1 MARDKTEQVAR
12 AGIARTFQNIRLLSE
27 TTVLDNIVIGFHRHE
42 KAGPLAA
49 LLGLPSATRELRELR
64 ERAWDLLEQFNMGDY
79 ASVSA
84 GNLAY
89 GHQRRVEI
97 MRAIASDPAVLML
110 DEPVAGMNDVES
122 DELAQIFRDLAGRGL
137 GLLLIEHN
145 VGFVTRLCKHIY
157 VLDAGRLLASGPP
170 DQITNDPRVIEAYIG
185 ASAA

>member
-1 MARDKTEQVAR
+1 
-12 AGIARTFQNIRLLSE
+12 
-27 TTVLDNIVIGFHRHE
+27 
-42 KAGPLAA
+42 
-49 LLGLPSATRELRELR
+49 
-64 ERAWDLLEQFNMGDY
+64 
-79 ASVSA
+79 
-84 GNLAY
+84 
-89 GHQRRVEI
+89 